1 MCFLQINKM
10 WKYRSELVSI
20 SSVLSGIPV
29 SMLQLTYSFIP
40 SIQNKHQRSWLM
52 PVLPLQYLTAIWD
65 SNPSICGTAPVH
77 SLPLAEASSVTTS
90 ERLLVQHTQWSR
102 SCNRHDLLP
111 WLFSFWAKGI
121 NFCRCS
127 RIMAGA
133 QHCPEAEVSF
143 RGPCWQPMGAG
154 ALPAA
159 VFHFNTPTLKDIKP
173 R

>member
-1 MCFLQINKM
+1 M

-40 SIQNKHQRSWLM
+40 SIQNKHQQSWLM

-77 SLPLAEASSVTTS
+77 SLPLAEASSATTS
-90 ERLLVQHTQWSR
+90 EWLL
-102 SCNRHDLLP
+102 
-111 WLFSFWAKGI
+111 
-121 NFCRCS
+121 
-127 RIMAGA
+127 A
-133 QHCPEAEVSF
+133 QHSHNEVARVIGTICSHGSF
-143 RGPCWQPMGAG
+143 PSEPKVLISADAPGLWPGLSTVQEQR
-154 ALPAA
+154 
-159 VFHFNTPTLKDIKP
+159 FHFEAPAGSPWGRARCRPPCSTSTHQ